1 MLWKVENKHLKI
13 GQIFM
18 ESNYKEAITKLNS
31 ETQSIR
37 FSAVKFFLNHIHPEA
52 KDILKERLL
61 VEKVRH
67 IKVNLEKALS
77 LLNNIES
84 QKRIKEI
91 VSDETITINDDVKEY
106 FKTQAINEFSGIIL
120 HELEPKIGILK
131 TLGKEEV
138 KDYGKSLIKS
148 KIEDFEHFFKS
159 LRNLNKSTQIPSYSE
174 VDIVELIKET
184 FFEEHARYDSIQ
196 IKMEGDESL
205 IIKTDKYLLSIILA
219 NGIRNA
225 LESLSELP
233 ENNLKKMIIT
243 WGTTDISTWINIM
256 DEGLGLNDSPE
267 NAFKLGNTTKSKSD
281 HSGFGLGI
289 IEQAINS
296 LRGEVE
302 LTNNNPR
309 GAKLTIR
316 LYNNE

>member
-159 LRNLNKSTQIPSYSE
+159 LRNLIR
-174 VDIVELIKET
+174 
-184 FFEEHARYDSIQ
+184 ADSFC
-196 IKMEGDESL
+196 
-205 IIKTDKYLLSIILA
+205 LSFI
-219 NGIRNA
+219 G
-225 LESLSELP
+225 
-233 ENNLKKMIIT
+233 KC
-243 WGTTDISTWINIM
+243 
-256 DEGLGLNDSPE
+256 
-267 NAFKLGNTTKSKSD
+267 
-281 HSGFGLGI
+281 
-289 IEQAINS
+289 
-296 LRGEVE
+296 
-302 LTNNNPR
+302 
-309 GAKLTIR
+309 
-316 LYNNE
+316 